1 MVFMPRVLGGSRLA
15 FTDNTVILAGSVPV
29 EFLPCHEKTPATWAD
44 EFAVL
49 RVVEFSPGMR
59 LSGSIYTAVQR
70 NGYSHEL

>member
-49 RVVEFSPGMR
+49 RVVEFSPAMR
-59 LSGSIYTAVQR
+59 LSAIIHAAVQKIE
-70 NGYSHEL
+70 YSHEL